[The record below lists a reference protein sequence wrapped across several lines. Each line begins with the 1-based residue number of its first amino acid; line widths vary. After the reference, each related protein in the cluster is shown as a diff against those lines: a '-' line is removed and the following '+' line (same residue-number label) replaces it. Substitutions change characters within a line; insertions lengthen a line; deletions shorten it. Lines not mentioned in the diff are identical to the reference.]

1 MKRIV
6 VGVDG
11 SAVAHAALA
20 WAAGLAQPCG
30 AEVVV
35 AVALDPTA
43 ERDDEELERW
53 CAPAGGVTPR
63 CVLGEQPAARML
75 LTAAEEEDA
84 DLLVVGH
91 RGRGRARRLG
101 SVALHIAHR
110 AMRPFAVVPTT
121 KAVVP
126 KRFVVGL
133 DGSPAS
139 ARAAEWL
146 TPVARALGADVV
158 AACSPWPV
166 PEVFGNFAK
175 GPWEEMERRLDDEWA
190 RPLRERLGPIGS
202 TLVEARDPATGLV
215 TLADEEPATTIV
227 MGTRRLGGLR
237 PLRLGGVTMGVLHH
251 THVPVVV
258 VPLVHSTGASGRGVV
273 GTS

>member
-6 VGVDG
+6 IGVDG
-11 SAVAHAALA
+11 SAVAQAALR

-35 AVALDPTA
+35 AVALDRSTA
-43 ERDDEELERW
+43 GDEEELERW
-53 CAPAGGVTPR
+53 CAPVAAGGVKPR
-63 CVLGEQPAARML
+63 CVLGERPAAQML
-75 LTAAEEEDA
+75 LTTAEEEDA

-110 AMRPFAVVPTT
+110 ATRPFAVIPTT
-121 KAVVP
+121 KATVP

-146 TPVARALGADVV
+146 TPVARALGADVL

-166 PEVFGNFAK
+166 PEVFGNFTK
-175 GPWEEMERRLDDEWA
+175 GPWQEMERRLDDEWA
-190 RPLRERLGPIGS
+190 RPLRERIGPIGS

-227 MGTRRLGGLR
+227 IGTRRLGGLR

-258 VPLVHSTGASGRGVV
+258 VPSTG
-273 GTS
+273 